1 MKFTDI
7 RVFVIYLLII
17 LLGAI
22 ALRLSAGRAESPVVP
37 HALPVLPMQGGILQP
52 ILPLAAIP
60 DLDPRRVA
68 LGERLFHDSRLSADF
83 SLSCATCHNL
93 AKGGVDGR
101 RVSVGIRGALGG
113 INAPSVLNSG
123 YSIAQ
128 FWDGRAA
135 SLEEQA
141 AGPIQN
147 PIEMGATLSQVMGRL
162 EQDKGLMAE
171 FRRAYA
177 DGLTE
182 ANLFNALATFERSL
196 VTLNSRFDRFLRG
209 EKMVLSANEIE
220 GYRSFREL
228 GCTSCHQGILIGGNM
243 YQKFGVLGDYFATR
257 PTTPADLGRFNVTQ
271 REEDRHVFKVPS
283 LRNVALTA
291 PYFHDGS
298 AETLEQAVSVMARY
312 QLGRDL
318 STGDIECVVAFLMT
332 LTGEQPMV
340 AAQ

>member
-7 RVFVIYLLII
+7 RVFTIFVLFI
-17 LLGAI
+17 LVGAI
-22 ALRLSAGRAESPVVP
+22 AWRLWTGRVESPAVP
-37 HALPVLPMQGGILQP
+37 QALPVLPMQGDILQP
-52 ILPLAAIP
+52 ILPLAPIP
-60 DLDPRRVA
+60 DLDPLRVA

-83 SLSCATCHNL
+83 SLACASCHNL

-147 PIEMGATLSQVMGRL
+147 PIEMGATLPQVMGRL

-171 FRRAYA
+171 FKRAYG

-196 VTLNSRFDRFLRG
+196 VTVNSRFDRFLRG
-209 EKMVLSANEIE
+209 EKQILTAIEIE
-220 GYRSFREL
+220 GYRRFREL
-228 GCTSCHQGILIGGNM
+228 GCASCHQGALVGGNM

-257 PTTPADLGRFNVTQ
+257 PTTPADLGRYSVTQ

-318 STGDIECVVAFLMT
+318 STEDVGRLVAFLKT
-332 LTGEQPMV
+332 LTGELPTV